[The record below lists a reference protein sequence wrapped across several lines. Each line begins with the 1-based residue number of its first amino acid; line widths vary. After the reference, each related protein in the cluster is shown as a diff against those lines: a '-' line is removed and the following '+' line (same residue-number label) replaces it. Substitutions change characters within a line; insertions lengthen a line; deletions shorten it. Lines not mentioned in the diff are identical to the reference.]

1 MECSRSPPNR
11 LPFESLMRVLML
23 GWEFPPRI
31 AGGLGVA
38 CYGLVRGLVYHGAQV
53 TFVMPLRTGEEPPD
67 SYRLLGAN
75 EIEIPFTSQAEFPPF
90 WHQITFYGVHTWLGP
105 YLEQLSQPTITF
117 HAVPQPLSSTTEG
130 VLHLE
135 FSGRYGPDLL
145 SEVYRYAYAVSH
157 LAEKESF
164 DLIHAHDWLT
174 YLGGLWLKAKTG
186 KPLVVHIH
194 ATEYDRSGEHPN
206 PHVRAIEQMGLEG
219 ADLVIAVSFYTRS
232 IVVEKYGI
240 PPEKVWAI
248 HNAVLPK
255 DRQPY
260 KRPPSQRK
268 VVTFLGRVTHQ
279 KGPNYFVEAAA
290 MVAERVPEAHFV
302 MAGTG
307 DLLQGVIRRVAQLR
321 LGARFSFTGFLPPA
335 EVERLFD
342 LSDVY
347 VMPSVSEPFGISALE
362 AMRAGVPVIISKQ
375 SGVAEVLPHALKVD
389 FWDVEGLAD
398 LIYGAIQY
406 KAIRP
411 FFIRYAQTELSQL
424 QWERSSARVIEAYKS
439 LLR

>member
-1 MECSRSPPNR
+1 
-11 LPFESLMRVLML
+11 MRVLML

-38 CYGLVRGLVYHGAQV
+38 CYGLVRGLAYHKVQV
-53 TFVMPLRTGEEPPD
+53 TFVMPFRSGDEPLNG
-67 SYRLLGAN
+67 YKLLGAH
-75 EIEIPFTSQAEFPPF
+75 EIEIPRSWAVPLPPF
-90 WHQITFYGVHTWLGP
+90 WHHITFYGVKTALGP
-105 YLEQLSQPTITF
+105 YLELLTYP
-117 HAVPQPLSSTTEG
+117 E
-130 VLHLE
+130 VLFESVQERMVWTQQEEALRLE

-157 LAEKESF
+157 LAERETF
-164 DLIHAHDWLT
+164 DIIHAHDWLT

-186 KPLVVHIH
+186 KPLVVHVH
-194 ATEYDRSGEHPN
+194 ATEYDRSGDNPN
-206 PHVRAIEQMGLEG
+206 PEVRSIEQMGFEG
-219 ADLVIAVSFYTRS
+219 ADLIIAVSFYTRS
-232 IVVEKYGI
+232 VVAEKYGI
-240 PPEKVWAI
+240 PLDKIWAI

-255 DRQPY
+255 DRQPLQ
-260 KRPPSQRK
+260 RPPSKQK

-279 KGPNYFVEAAA
+279 KGPEYFVEAAA
-290 MVAERVPEAHFV
+290 RLAPYVPEAHFV

-307 DLLQGVIRRVAQLR
+307 DLLRSVIRRVAQLR
-321 LGARFSFTGFLPPA
+321 LGARFSFTGFLPPP

-362 AMRAGVPVIISKQ
+362 ALRAGVPVIVSRQ

-389 FWDVEGLAD
+389 FWDVDGLAD
-398 LIYGAIQY
+398 LIYGVLQY
-406 KAIRP
+406 KGIRP
-411 FFIRYAQTELSQL
+411 FFIRYAQAELSQL